1 MQGQSRLAPA
11 VRDVGAHRP
20 RAIAGE
26 VRPQSVAEVSAL
38 VRCAAADGRR
48 LFPYST
54 GRNWGMGSGVPATD
68 ENIVVD
74 LGGMNRIRS
83 LDLENGFAVVEPG
96 VTQAQL
102 AEELRETPWLL
113 NVTASC
119 ADTSVLGN
127 ALERGDGSVRSR
139 VHDVVGLEAVMPDG
153 SVITTGGLDTW
164 GRYRGRVAGP
174 DLTGA
179 FVQHNLGIVTAMA
192 IALVPRPQAFGLVWA
207 RIPRDQAER
216 AVSAM
221 GAFLRR
227 GNPAEGLIRVREL
240 ALVPSRGEW
249 TLPAGVDPEL
259 FTIVGPLIGSGETVR
274 LAEELLRKALLEVE
288 GAENLQVLDATA
300 IRPDDPLYNRALMAQ
315 GIPTCTGVHRALGV
329 GSCEQVDSGRMGFLA
344 LLPQLPMDARSTE
357 NILQVLRASVEVN
370 GTAGLLEW
378 NLVSRNLANGVLQI
392 FFDRDVPDA
401 PARAHRLRQEAGGL
415 LRGYGCVIYRSDID
429 NSAADV
435 YAQSSP
441 GTLSMLH
448 RLKGAFDPGGVI
460 SPGRYSISA

>member
-1 MQGQSRLAPA
+1 M
-11 VRDVGAHRP
+11 RDVGAHRP
-20 RAIAGE
+20 RAIAG
-26 VRPQSVAEVSAL
+26 VARPQTVAEVCAV

-48 LFPYST
+48 LYPLST

-119 ADTSVLGN
+119 ADTSVVGN

-139 VHDVVGLEAVMPDG
+139 VHDVAGIEAVLPDG

-192 IALVPRPQAFGLVWA
+192 IALVPRPQSFGLVHA
-207 RIPRDQAER
+207 RIPRDQIER
-216 AVSAM
+216 AVSGM

-227 GNPAEGLIRVREL
+227 GNPAEGLLRVREL
-240 ALVPSRGEW
+240 SLVPSRGDW
-249 TLPAGVDPEL
+249 TLPDGVDPDL
-259 FTIVGPLIGSGETVR
+259 FTILGPLLGSGETVR

-288 GAENLQVLDATA
+288 GAEALRVLDATA
-300 IRPDDPLYNRALMAQ
+300 VMPDDPLYTRALMAQ
-315 GIPTCTGVHRALGV
+315 GIPTCRGVHNALGV
-329 GSCEQVDSGRMGFLA
+329 SSCDQVDAGKMGFLA
-344 LLPQLPMDARSTE
+344 LLPQLPMDVRSTE
-357 NILQVLRASVEVN
+357 NILQVLRAAAECN
-370 GTAGLLEW
+370 GTASMMEW
-378 NLVSRNLANGVLQI
+378 NLVSRNLANGVIQI

-401 PARAHRLRQEAGGL
+401 PARAHRFRQDAGGL

-429 NSAADV
+429 NSAADL

-448 RLKGAFDPGGVI
+448 RLKGTFDPGGLL